1 MRVFLDTNVL
11 VSAFATRGLCSDVLR
26 VVLAEHTLLTSEL
39 VLRELKRALRGKIRL
54 PAKIVADIETFLREQ
69 EVAPTPTTPSAVAV
83 RDADDRWI
91 LAAAIESKADVLVT
105 GDRDLLDIAKET
117 PIKILNPRSFWRAVR
132 LAQAS
137 GSHRRF
143 RK

>member
-39 VLRELKRALRGKIRL
+39 VLRKLKRALRGKIRL

-69 EVAPTPTTPSAVAV
+69 EVAPTPTTPSA
-83 RDADDRWI
+83 
-91 LAAAIESKADVLVT
+91 VT